1 MRNIPK
7 RIYVPS
13 RNRKK
18 VRRYGVTI
26 KNSEFPKVSVII
38 PAMNERKTIAAVIR
52 QAYRVHPETEVI
64 VVANGSTDG
73 TAELAQRIGAKVIRF
88 PHQLGHDVG
97 RSVGAKEARGDILLF
112 TDADIII
119 PTRDL
124 IPLTRA
130 IEGGL
135 DVALN
140 KYLGPTDKQK
150 VHSVV
155 LSKHSLNI
163 FLAKPELKGVSLT
176 TIPHAISRRARDII
190 GVEHLA
196 VPPKA
201 QAIAICSG
209 LKVQGI
215 HYIDVG
221 RTNPRR
227 RLKKGSDPIGSLIFG
242 DHLEAIDW
250 LISKS
255 GSRGNRLDLIRN
267 RESVW

>member
-1 MRNIPK
+1 M
-7 RIYVPS
+7 
-13 RNRKK
+13 
-18 VRRYGVTI
+18 
-26 KNSEFPKVSVII
+26 II

-52 QAYRVHPETEVI
+52 QAYRVHPKTEVI

-73 TAELAQRIGAKVIRF
+73 TAEIAQRIGAKVIRY

-97 RSVGAKEARGDILLF
+97 RSIGAKEARGDILLF

-124 IPLTRA
+124 VPLTRA

-140 KYLGPTDKQK
+140 KYLGPTGKQK

-155 LSKHSLNI
+155 LAKHSLNI
-163 FLAKPELKGVSLT
+163 LITKPELKGVSLT
-176 TIPHAISRRARDII
+176 TIPHAISRQARDII
-190 GVEHLA
+190 GVDHLA

-201 QAIAICSG
+201 QAIAIYSG
-209 LKVQGI
+209 LKVQGV

-221 RTNPRR
+221 RKNPRR

-250 LISKS
+250 LISKT